1 MNKIIIK
8 KKNLYKKIYFFKNI
22 LKRIIIDDIKIIKIN
37 KNNNK
42 ILKKKI
48 IFFNKVLNKVL
59 NKVSNEDLNEV
70 SNEDLNKCDDN
81 KCLGVSYIINKIK
94 FCVFAGREKNI
105 KVLHFYVKLLLNNN
119 IIDEYHIFDFTRNKE
134 DHFFIKEEY
143 NRLNNIYSNRIFLHN
158 NDNKNFYKIGKNDW
172 SPFYKTISEI
182 SSDNDVIIKCDDDIL
197 FIDIFSLKNAI
208 KDRIN
213 DKYSFL
219 IHSNCINN
227 GVCAY
232 YQRNLFNKLKD
243 KLNKYPTGGILG
255 ILFEKPEIA
264 YAIHNQFC
272 NDILIDINNINSYI
286 IDDIYINTRISI
298 NFILINGSDCKYL
311 KDITIDDEYEISSYI
326 PEKLLRPNK
335 IKGDL
340 ITAHLSY
347 IFQEKIMLYHD
358 NILNNYIKIKEKYIF
373 NNELIKK
380 YNNNKLSLLTSIH
393 NNNIFKI
400 KNWFNEKHY
409 YIKNIETNKYLSIL
423 YENDEIKLSDIN
435 KTIFEINNLSNNIIE
450 IKLGIYYLTRYNI
463 IGHFRNENILIKYL
477 KDETE
482 KYIIKENIDNDS
494 FYLKFKKYNN
504 YISLNNECNIDLTN
518 NPKNKWIFEKV
529 NIKDEYIEFSRFEKN
544 NKFYYKN
551 IKNNELYTNYY
562 LGWSIDNLLS

>member
-8 KKNLYKKIYFFKNI
+8 KKFLYKRIYFFKNI
-22 LKRIIIDDIKIIKIN
+22 LKRIIIYDIKIIKIN
-37 KNNNK
+37 KNINK

-48 IFFNKVLNKVL
+48 IF
-59 NKVSNEDLNEV
+59 SNEDLNEV
-70 SNEDLNKCDDN
+70 SNKDLNEVSNKYDDN
-81 KCLGVSYIINKIK
+81 KSLEVSYIINKIK

-158 NDNKNFYKIGKNDW
+158 NDNKNSYKIGKNDW

-208 KDRIN
+208 KDRIK

-232 YQRNLFNKLKD
+232 YQRHLFNKLKE

-347 IFQEKIMLYHD
+347 VFQEKIMLYHD
-358 NILNNYIKIKEKYIF
+358 NILNNYIRIKEKYIF
-373 NNELIKK
+373 DNELIKK
-380 YNNNKLSLLTSIH
+380 YNNNKLSILTSIH

-435 KTIFEINNLSNNIIE
+435 KTVFEISNLSNNIIE

-463 IGHFRNENILIKYL
+463 IGHFRNENILLKYL

-494 FYLKFKKYNN
+494 FYLKFKKYNY